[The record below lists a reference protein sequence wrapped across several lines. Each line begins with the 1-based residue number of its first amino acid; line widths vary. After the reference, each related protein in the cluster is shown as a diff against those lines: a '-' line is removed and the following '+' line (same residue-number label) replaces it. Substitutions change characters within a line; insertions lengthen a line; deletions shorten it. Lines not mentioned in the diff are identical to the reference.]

1 MLAVLII
8 VMVAMVVIMIVVAN
22 IETCPYCGSMHLEKR
37 KIDPNLNP
45 AGWSVRCKKCGKEFY
60 MG

>member
-8 VMVAMVVIMIVVAN
+8 VMVAMVAVIIIVAK
-22 IETCPYCGSMHLEKR
+22 IETCPYCGSTHLEKR
-37 KIDPNLNP
+37 EIDPNLNP
-45 AGWSVRCKKCGKEFY
+45 AKWSVRCKKCGKEFY